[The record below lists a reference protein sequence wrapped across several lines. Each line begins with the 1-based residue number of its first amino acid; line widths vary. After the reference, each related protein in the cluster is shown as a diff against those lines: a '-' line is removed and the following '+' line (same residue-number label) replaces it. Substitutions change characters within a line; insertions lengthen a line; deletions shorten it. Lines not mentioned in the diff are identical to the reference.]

1 MYPNSAVDREFALTA
16 ARALA
21 EQCGTDRCR
30 EIFSVLLRNKQLSH
44 TVHHLNAL
52 LNNKE
57 HADLAA
63 DALCCLGFPG
73 LRDPKE

>member
-21 EQCGTDRCR
+21 EQRGTDRCR

-57 HADLAA
+57 LLPTPCAA
-63 DALCCLGFPG
+63 WLSNAW
-73 LRDPKE
+73 LRS